1 MNLRPIDDRYIIK
14 KLEEEQQKTRGG
26 IIIPDTAKEE
36 PMQGEVIAVSA
47 SEEELGDIKVGDTVI
62 FAKYGP
68 TEVKLDDELFL
79 IVSRGDIQAIVAK

>member
-14 KLEEEQQKTRGG
+14 KLDEEQQKTSGG

-36 PMQGEVIAVSA
+36 PMQGKVIAVSA
-47 SEEELGDIKVGDTVI
+47 SEEEMGDIKVGDTVI

-68 TEVKLDDELFL
+68 TEVKLGDESFL
-79 IVSRGDIQAIVAK
+79 IVSRGDIQAIVAD